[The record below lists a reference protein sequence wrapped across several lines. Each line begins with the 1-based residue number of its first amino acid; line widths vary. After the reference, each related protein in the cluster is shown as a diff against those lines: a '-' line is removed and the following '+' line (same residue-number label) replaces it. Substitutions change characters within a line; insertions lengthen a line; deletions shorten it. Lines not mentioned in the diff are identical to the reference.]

1 MACAT
6 AGVPKLGQQLHRLD
20 EEEEEE
26 EEEKVSDRTSAM
38 GCTFQE
44 RSNIE
49 AFQRGNV

>member
-20 EEEEEE
+20 EE

>member
-26 EEEKVSDRTSAM
+26 KVSDRTSAM
-38 GCTFQE
+38 GCTFRE